1 MSHLPVDND
10 QFEWLVHPKS
20 LLNLKIKRASM
31 KDMRAID
38 LGSGSSSLSQMLVEL
53 DYGDVHT
60 IDIIGN
66 KTRRDVTHHVFDLC
80 SRDKVP
86 VNKADLIT
94 DKSTLDFLLS
104 DRPPNEVANYLRN
117 ITLMLK
123 RGGVFTLVSFHQ
135 MVLVEKLLN
144 CAGLILLNWSLADL
158 DDDQQFVQE
167 SSILP
172 IHVSSDTNP
181 DANYHGNV
189 FVYNFTKAVEF
200 DDVLDEDISSRVR
213 STLDNFFSK
222 ENPLLTATRLKNLK
236 DAWGDADALLPV
248 LSAYEIMF
256 TGHEREQ
263 YDVDLFFD
271 DLRKFRPPHSST
283 ISLDEAIKF
292 LRENQ

>member
-1 MSHLPVDND
+1 
-10 QFEWLVHPKS
+10 
-20 LLNLKIKRASM
+20 M

-144 CAGLILLNWSLADL
+144 CAGLILLDWLADL

-200 DDVLDEDISSRVR
+200 DDVLEEDISSRVR
-213 STLDNFFSK
+213 STLDTFFSK

-283 ISLDEAIKF
+283 MSLDEAIKF